1 MEKKLE
7 DFTDIELKALA
18 YDILAQLQVS
28 QRNLDAINGELSKRA
43 QSAQSAQSSKSGT
56 IPRLGD
62 VDVV

>member
-18 YDILAQLQVS
+18 YDTLAQLQVS
-28 QRNLDAINGELSKRA
+28 QRNLDTINGELSKRA
-43 QSAQSAQSSKSGT
+43 QSAQSVQSSKGGT